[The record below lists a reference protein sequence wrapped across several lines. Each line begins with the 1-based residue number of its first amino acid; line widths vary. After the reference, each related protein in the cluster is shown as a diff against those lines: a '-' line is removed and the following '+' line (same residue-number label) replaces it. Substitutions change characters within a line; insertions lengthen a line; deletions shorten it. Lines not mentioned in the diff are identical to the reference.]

1 MAEKEGQ
8 PHELSPELYKRAFYL
23 MVELAAGG
31 FKRVE
36 THFSG
41 SGDDGSI
48 HDIYIDGKSGK
59 RDQPELAEKLEQWA
73 YDLLDETGVDWYN
86 NCGGHGDIEFDAVK
100 RTIKFDVNQYEEI
113 SHCVIDTEVQFGDW
127 EETALQDGTPLRS

>member
-1 MAEKEGQ
+1 MSEKEGS
-8 PHELSPELYKRAFYL
+8 PHELSPDLHKRAFYL

-31 FKRVE
+31 HQIVSVQFA
-36 THFSG
+36 G

-48 HDIYIDGKSGK
+48 NDIAIDGHHQWEKNGPDHS
-59 RDQPELAEKLEQWA
+59 ELAEKLEQWA

-86 NCGGHGDIEFDAVK
+86 NTGGHGDIEFDVVK

-113 SHCVIDTEVQFGDW
+113 SHCVIDTEIQFGDW
-127 EETALQDGTPLRS
+127 EETDAAVQ